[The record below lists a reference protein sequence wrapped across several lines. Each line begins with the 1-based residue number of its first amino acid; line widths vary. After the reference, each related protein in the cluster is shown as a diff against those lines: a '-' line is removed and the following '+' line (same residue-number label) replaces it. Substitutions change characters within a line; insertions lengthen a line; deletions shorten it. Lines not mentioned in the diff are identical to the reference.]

1 MRNKM
6 EHEPPL
12 IVGRPGRLIPKYVSE
27 VMSALIKKLNQTFH
41 KGESGILSQ
50 KKLWIGVGVSIF
62 LMVAFVVPVPQ
73 NLIETLETYGY
84 VRKMMDWGI
93 ANNTM
98 QAAHKSMIV
107 LGIVPMAVIFFATEA
122 LPIGVTGILMPLLA
136 YLFNLLPFNMVGKT
150 FAGDAPM
157 FMLGVFALGA
167 SVVEVGFHR
176 RLTVWI
182 LGWTKGFWFPM
193 IVLCISMSIVG
204 SFLSAP
210 AMCSFMVPVLM
221 AVYYGVVSSNIRNG
235 EVKHDPALV
244 KFLLFSLCFSLNVG
258 GVGSPSAGGR
268 NVIMMG
274 FFNEYNIPIAYSGW
288 MKYGWPL
295 VPLGGA
301 LVFLYMM
308 VLFGRK
314 VKTKNLTPGLLVI
327 KEETRKMGKM
337 GYAEYITAG
346 MLFLIVA
353 LWILGGEEM
362 GLGGPALIA
371 LVIPVLFKT
380 VDWKKILG
388 RISWDAWF
396 MYCGAL
402 TLGALLKESGGALWL
417 AKSFLNILGNVN
429 MDKGYGLW
437 VGMSGFS
444 GLVTNFMS
452 DAATVALI
460 GPIVLPMG
468 IMTGVSGEPWA
479 TGLAVAFASSY
490 AHFLV
495 VGSPTNALTYG
506 LSIYPDTGERAIH
519 AIDFVKY
526 GFLLW
531 ILCMLLLWTIGF
543 LGIYSLNGF
552 PAGLLETAK
561 SVLESHMQ

>member
-1 MRNKM
+1 VSNKIG
-6 EHEPPL
+6 HN
-12 IVGRPGRLIPKYVSE
+12 PG
-27 VMSALIKKLNQTFH
+27 
-41 KGESGILSQ
+41 GGGILA
-50 KKLWIGVGVSIF
+50 KKGLWIGVGIGIF
-62 LMVAFVVPVPQ
+62 IIVAFAVPTPHT
-73 NLIETLETYGY
+73 LIETLENYGY
-84 VRKMMDWGI
+84 VKKMMDWGI
-93 ANNTM
+93 ASNPIE
-98 QAAHKSMIV
+98 AANKAMIV

-122 LPIGVTGILMPLLA
+122 VPIGVTGILMPILA
-136 YLFNLLPFNMVGKT
+136 YFFNLLPFNMVGKT

-176 RLTVWI
+176 RLAVWI
-182 LGWTKGFWFPM
+182 LGWTRGFWVPM

-221 AVYYGVVSSNIRNG
+221 AVYMGVVTANSPDA
-235 EVKHDPALV
+235 EVKHDPALA
-244 KFLLFSLCFSLNVG
+244 KFLLFSLCFSLNMG

-274 FFNEYNIPIAYSGW
+274 FFTEYHIPITYSGW
-288 MKYGWPL
+288 MKYGWPM

-301 LVFLYMM
+301 MVCLYMM
-308 VLFGRK
+308 ILFGRK
-314 VKTKNLTPGLLVI
+314 IKAKNLTPGLLVI

-337 GYAEYITAG
+337 VYAEYVTAG

-362 GLGGPALIA
+362 GLGGPALLA
-371 LVIPVLFKT
+371 VVIPVFFKT
-380 VDWKKILG
+380 VDWRKILS

-417 AKSFLNILGNVN
+417 ARTFLNMLGNID

-437 VGMSGFS
+437 IGMSGFS

-460 GPIVLPMG
+460 GPIVIPMG
-468 IMTGVSGEPWA
+468 IMTGVTGEPWA

-506 LSIYPDTGERAIH
+506 LGLYPDTGERVIH
-519 AIDFVKY
+519 TIDFVKY

-531 ILCMLLLWTIGF
+531 VLSMLLLWTIGF

-552 PAGLLETAK
+552 PEGLLETAK
-561 SVLESHMQ
+561 GVLESHMQ